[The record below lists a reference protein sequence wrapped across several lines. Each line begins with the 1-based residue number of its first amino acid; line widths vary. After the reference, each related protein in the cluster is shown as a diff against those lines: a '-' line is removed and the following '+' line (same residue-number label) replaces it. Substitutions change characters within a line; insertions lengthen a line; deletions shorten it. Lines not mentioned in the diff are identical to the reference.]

1 MTRWVSRREAAE
13 DLRDQAQNCREIAG
27 RARTSIGAEALAAM
41 SRFLDE
47 DARRTDPASERR
59 S

>member
-1 MTRWVSRREAAE
+1 MTHWVSRRAAAE
-13 DLRDQAQNCREIAG
+13 ELRDQAQSCREIAG
-27 RARTSIGAEALAAM
+27 RAQTVSGAEALAAM

>member
-1 MTRWVSRREAAE
+1 MTHWISRRAAAE
-13 DLRDQAQNCREIAG
+13 ELRDQAQSCREIAG
-27 RARTSIGAEALAAM
+27 RARTASGAEALAAM